1 MFVSPDSPPVNTAV
15 KSDKK
20 AAGNSIFSWL
30 FVLAM
35 LGVWLSVG
43 VVWFDLVDYDNVVGK
58 YGLKNICDISLVS

>member
-1 MFVSPDSPPVNTAV
+1 MSHPLVFVSSDSPAVNTAV

-20 AAGNSIFSWL
+20 AERNSIFSWL

-58 YGLKNICDISLVS
+58 